1 MPSLTNTCD
10 VNKKQSC
17 ALSKLLILSLK
28 YVLVSLSDAFQ
39 DPREK
44 NGKAELR
51 LSLDTDVAKMS
62 LGNDNGAAWGWP
74 FFRAR
79 RVTAPGSYTFE
90 SMRYPGA
97 YLCTSDMKVLGMKPA
112 DWGSVKLVLVRKL
125 ASWYFHFLLGHLCT
139 PPQVIAS

>member
-1 MPSLTNTCD
+1 LRWD
-10 VNKKQSC
+10 F
-17 ALSKLLILSLK
+17 
-28 YVLVSLSDAFQ
+28 SDAFQ

-112 DWGSVKLVLVRKL
+112 DWGSVKLVLVRKSSL
-125 ASWYFHFLLGHLCT
+125 FFCFTSCAFNPKDASQHCHARFKFKTPFLYDN
-139 PPQVIAS
+139 SN